1 MVMEEAPLGSERR
14 YSFEGGYPSSQTV
27 RQAYADA
34 DLIRAVELY
43 RFFFASVSGLAMF
56 RGNDAVGLENN
67 RVFGV
72 LDTRPLQTGFTLNS
86 DTPYG
91 PIPLDLHVGPL
102 VVELPPGPLLGATID
117 LHQRWVADMGIP
129 GPDAGNGGRHLLL
142 PPGWQGEIPDG
153 YYVSRPSS
161 YRVIVGIRSLPVGG
175 DVAEAMERITTI
187 KVHPLDTTAEWSEP
201 AFLDYT
207 DQAQDMTPLAYETSL
222 EYWGAL
228 HEIVNSEPQVPG
240 WEPFYGELAELGILA
255 GQPFEPDERMQ
266 QILVRAAEL
275 GSGQMRV
282 RAFADRRSDRVVW
295 PERQWQW
302 ASLRPE
308 NGTFDGVGYLDVT
321 AREKWFYQAIAASP
335 AMFRR
340 GAGAGSV
347 YWLGIRDAD
356 GEYLD
361 GGHTYELSVP
371 QPVPARLFWSITV
384 YDAGTRSQIN
394 TDQGKA
400 ALRSLFE
407 LAGVS
412 TDQPTLLRFGP
423 QPPADGT
430 DRWIQTEPGRGW
442 FVYFRIYGPEEPA
455 FDGSWSL
462 PDFGRTS

>member
-1 MVMEEAPLGSERR
+1 MVEEAPLGSERR
-14 YSFEGGYPSSQTV
+14 YSFESGYPSSQTV
-27 RQAYADA
+27 LQAYADA
-34 DLIRAVELY
+34 DLIRAVESY
-43 RFFFASVSGLAMF
+43 RFFFPSVSGLAMF

-91 PIPLDLHVGPL
+91 PIPLDLHIGPL

-161 YRVIVGIRSLPVGG
+161 YRVIVGVRSLPVGG
-175 DVAEAMERITTI
+175 DVAGAMERITTI
-187 KVHPLDTTAEWSEP
+187 KVHPLDTTTEWSEP
-201 AFLDYT
+201 TFLDYT

-255 GQPFEPDERMQ
+255 GQPFEPDERMR

-275 GSGQMRV
+275 GSGQLRV
-282 RAFADRRSDRVVW
+282 RAFADRRPDRVVW
-295 PERQWQW
+295 PQRQWQW

-347 YWLGIRDAD
+347 YWLGLRDAA

-361 GGHTYELSVP
+361 GGHTYELDVP

-384 YDAGTRSQIN
+384 YDAGTRSQIH

-407 LAGVS
+407 LSGVS
-412 TDQPTLLRFGP
+412 TEEPTRLRFGP
-423 QPPADGT
+423 RPPADGT

-462 PDFGRTS
+462 PDFERTS